1 MSLETY
7 RKQVIACQQ
16 NLGKLQAEK
25 GRFSLK
31 AVAALKKKQE
41 AIAAA
46 TRSKSLSV
54 INAKGREALRHESDH
69 NKFLI
74 EMAKID
80 RKIARSQMSRRSSR
94 MFKRRLTYRLH
105 GIRKRRTSMRK
116 RGRST

>member
-7 RKQVIACQQ
+7 RKQVIVCQQ

-31 AVAALKKKQE
+31 AVAALKKKQD
-41 AIAAA
+41 AVAASS
-46 TRSKSLSV
+46 RSKSLSV
-54 INAKGREALRHESDH
+54 TNAKEREALRHESDQS
-69 NKFLI
+69 KALI

-94 MFKRRLTYRLH
+94 LLKRRLTSRLLE
-105 GIRKRRTSMRK
+105 IRKRRTPMRK
-116 RGRST
+116 RGKST